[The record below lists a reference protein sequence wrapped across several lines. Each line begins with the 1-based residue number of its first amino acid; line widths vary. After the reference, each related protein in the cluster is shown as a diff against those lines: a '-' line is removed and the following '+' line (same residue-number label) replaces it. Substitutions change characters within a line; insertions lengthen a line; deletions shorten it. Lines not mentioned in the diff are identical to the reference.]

1 MKRRRGT
8 SVTSMATEEIGSDEA
23 TPGPNRG
30 TTRAGESV
38 LRQRGLAS

>member
-23 TPGPNRG
+23 TPGPSRG